1 MSAALLQTSA
11 DATARPSTDDKPA
24 VASPASTQS
33 NGNTTGGTFLNYETV
48 VPAQSSSQGLST
60 TIPPASGSGIAGE
73 GDSQQK
79 HSLLNVPQSGSQS
92 NDAQS
97 PNTGLSGATAA
108 DAESIGRASKH
119 SKRSFGMG
127 KRRAGSVASSKRS
140 HQQRAAEKGEVP
152 PVPASTNRA
161 GSTRSTT
168 KKSGGLLS
176 CLPCFAPKESRVTG
190 DSTPP
195 ENVKQA
201 QSIPTGRTSQSAP
214 VKKQAQNAT
223 ESSNTESRD
232 VLDEKAGLGAFI
244 QGSAEKPNNG
254 DGTTEHPPA
263 ETGPQIVTRSSSKRQ
278 QADTA
283 LPNQP
288 GALQTGH
295 PQISIT
301 NPTPA
306 ATPVLPRPSVEQQR
320 IIEDQTEEQKQI
332 DNDIEMKDVPLSTN
346 DVHQEGEE
354 QNTEAQPDHPK
365 VDLPPPPPLAERQHA
380 VQSQVTDMSEASE
393 PQKYLLGPIAPR
405 FQGKKCL
412 VLDLD
417 ETLVHS
423 SFKILHQAD
432 FTIPVEIE
440 GQYHNVYVIKRPG
453 VDQFMKRVGELY
465 EVVVFTASVSKY
477 GDPLLDQLDI
487 HGVVHHRLFRESCYN
502 HQGNYVK
509 DLSQIGRDLKDTI
522 IIDNSPTSYIFH
534 PQHAVPISSWFSDA
548 HDNELLDL
556 IPVLEDLAGNQVS
569 DVSLVLDVAL

>member
-1 MSAALLQTSA
+1 M
-11 DATARPSTDDKPA
+11 
-24 VASPASTQS
+24 STQPS
-33 NGNTTGGTFLNYETV
+33 VDASRLSSDKTGGPSEHTNGTAGMQNAIAMNTFA
-48 VPAQSSSQGLST
+48 PGQSSSQGPST
-60 TIPPASGSGIAGE
+60 DAAGTTAQA
-73 GDSQQK
+73 DSKQK
-79 HSLLNVPQSGSQS
+79 RSLLNVPRSGSTT
-92 NDAQS
+92 NDSQT

-108 DAESIGRASKH
+108 DAESIGRGSKH
-119 SKRSFGMG
+119 SKRSLMG
-127 KRRAGSVASSKRS
+127 KRRAGSTASSKRS
-140 HQQRAAEKGEVP
+140 QSRAAATEKADQTPSAPAVNR
-152 PVPASTNRA
+152 PASTR
-161 GSTRSTT
+161 SKTR
-168 KKSGGLLS
+168 KSGGLLS
-176 CLPCFAPKESRVTG
+176 CLPCFAPKESRTPG

-201 QSIPTGRTSQSAP
+201 QTVPARQTSQSTP
-214 VKKQAQNAT
+214 VKKQEPVVA
-223 ESSNTESRD
+223 ESNQTESRD
-232 VLDEKAGLGAFI
+232 PLDEKTGTETLAPGL
-244 QGSAEKPNNG
+244 AERPSHG
-254 DGTTEHPPA
+254 DGTA
-263 ETGPQIVTRSSSKRQ
+263 ERKSVEDRPQVVTRSSSQKQ
-278 QADTA
+278 QTA
-283 LPNQP
+283 PVSPPQP
-288 GALQTGH
+288 ATLQTGH
-295 PQISIT
+295 PQISVT

-346 DVHQEGEE
+346 DVPQEGEDA
-354 QNTEAQPDHPK
+354 TGEAESEHAK
-365 VDLPPPPPLAERQHA
+365 VDLPPPPPLAERQVA
-380 VQSQVTDMSEASE
+380 VQHQTAEVAEAE

-556 IPVLEDLAGNQVS
+556 IPVLEDLAGQQVS